1 MKNVT
6 FGGRHPASTLPPA
19 DLEYL
24 PFNQLLRRL
33 RQSRRLRQV
42 DLGCHA
48 FMDASMISRLE
59 NGAHTPDAS
68 DIARLAA
75 ALHLTDREHD
85 ALRHAFERLLLRSRA
100 PRSDILVEPLAALEL
115 VDSQKAIVR
124 RSRSDGNPE
133 LAIRLGE
140 MLGDWVQLLARGAL
154 SDSYQQAL
162 TEQLTDIL
170 EDQYRSH
177 LEHLLRLSAEGRPS
191 QLPQPMVTVASRLV
205 DLGVWRALEF
215 DPSADTSA
223 SLPLHTFRLGLDAI
237 RLRRQGSLCDSL
249 LALTSALESGH
260 LEGSAADL
268 LALHCA
274 HTMRNVGRYAD
285 AGRLY
290 EGLAG
295 RDGPFRK
302 RAAYQLADLEF
313 LRGRFQHALDALRV
327 SQDDVHLHGES
338 LRLTGHIH
346 RINGLFDR
354 AGEVY
359 QEALCLARWSSSP
372 AMEGK
377 ALTNLVEAL
386 SWARPERACE
396 WWPQA
401 VAANEAVGNLIEL
414 VKLHAAMGVAA
425 EADDDAREHLH
436 SGCELARR
444 IGYEGGLLFIHVA
457 EVFRSVVSAGGISL
471 TEPRRR
477 VEETVRRINAHSYW
491 LDIFDMWQGRSPG
504 PRAQWL
510 GGAVAAGRRWQQV
523 VELRRR

>member
-6 FGGRHPASTLPPA
+6 FGGRHPAVTLPPA

-59 NGAHTPDAS
+59 SGAHTPDAS
-68 DIARLAA
+68 DVARLAA

-85 ALRHAFERLLLRSRA
+85 ALRHAFERLVLRSRA
-100 PRSDILVEPLAALEL
+100 PRSDILVEPLAALQL

-162 TEQLTDIL
+162 TAHLGDIL
-170 EDQYRSH
+170 ADQYRSYLDH
-177 LEHLLRLSAEGRPS
+177 LSRLSAEGRS
-191 QLPQPMVTVASRLV
+191 SELPEAMVTVASRLV
-205 DLGVWRALEF
+205 DLGVWHALEL
-215 DPSADTSA
+215 DRRTDRSA
-223 SLPLHTFRLGLDAI
+223 SVTLHTFRLGLDGI

-249 LALTSALESGH
+249 LTLTSALESGH

-274 HTMRNVGRYAD
+274 HTMRNVGRYDD

-290 EGLAG
+290 EALAC
-295 RDGPFRK
+295 RDGPFQK

-313 LRGRFQHALDALRV
+313 LRGRFQPALDSIRV
-327 SQDDVHLHGES
+327 SQDDIHLHGES
-338 LRLTGHIH
+338 LRLTGHVH
-346 RINGLFDR
+346 RINALFDR
-354 AGEVY
+354 ADEVY
-359 QEALCLARWSSSP
+359 QEALRLARWSSSP

-377 ALTNLVEAL
+377 ALTNLVQAL
-386 SWARPERACE
+386 SWARPEGARA

-401 VAANEAVGNLIEL
+401 VAVNEAVGNRIEL

-425 EADDDAREHLH
+425 EAESEARGHLR
-436 SGCELARR
+436 SSRELARR

-457 EVFRSVVSAGGISL
+457 NVFRSVVFAGGTSP
-471 TEPRRR
+471 TEPRRQ
-477 VEETVRRINAHSYW
+477 VEETVGRINAHSYW

-504 PRAQWL
+504 PRAHWL